1 MAGPEFAPS
10 MQVYLP
16 IAEMSVNAYALLAL
30 GGGVGVLSG
39 LFGVGGGFL
48 LTPLLIFVGIPPA
61 VAVASQANQIVASSF
76 SGALTYWRRKLVDL
90 RMGTVL
96 LAGGVLGS
104 AVGVQLFAWMRA
116 LGQLEL
122 MVSLCYVLFLGVVGA
137 LMLVESLR
145 SLRRARR
152 GAAPPARRGHS
163 WAQKLPIKMRFRESK
178 LYVSAI
184 PPFVI
189 GAGVGVLAAVMGV
202 GGGFVMIPAM
212 IYILGMPTGVVI
224 GTSLFQIT
232 LLAGVTTMLHAAQ
245 NQSVDVVLAV
255 MLIVGGVIGA
265 QIGAIMG
272 AKLRGEQLRFLLA
285 ALVLAVCGK
294 LAFDLVDTPRELY
307 SLSAA
312 P

>member
-1 MAGPEFAPS
+1 

>member
-1 MAGPEFAPS
+1 
-10 MQVYLP
+10 
-16 IAEMSVNAYALLAL
+16 
-30 GGGVGVLSG
+30 
-39 LFGVGGGFL
+39 
-48 LTPLLIFVGIPPA
+48 

-184 PPFVI
+184 PPFFI